1 MIRLKQLLQ
10 KTPRE
15 VTHRGDIYLLML
27 ITDANIYYGNP
38 EEGDD
43 NGNTICFDL
52 DMNLLSDNIHSSNAL
67 LTDLE
72 NNNYRWIRKEL
83 NNYKETMLNEI
94 SNNF

>member
-1 MIRLKQLLQ
+1 MKSLRQLL
-10 KTPRE
+10 KTIPRE
-15 VTHRGDIYLLML
+15 FIHRDEVYLLML
-27 ITDANIYYGNP
+27 ITESNIYFGNP

-83 NNYKETMLNEI
+83 NNYKETMLNEL